1 MFYACFYKSVACVV
15 VPSVE
20 AMSSIGRCFG
30 WLLPLYAYLG
40 IRVEHVDRFT
50 AFMHAWG
57 KWAEMNLLQ
66 VHNSVSRVERISYIY
81 ERSPACH

>member
-30 WLLPLYAYLG
+30 WLLSLYVYLG
-40 IRVEHVDRFT
+40 IHVERIDRFT

-57 KWAEMNLLQ
+57 FGLK
-66 VHNSVSRVERISYIY
+66 
-81 ERSPACH
+81 